1 MQKEKYQETK
11 RKKSLGKNRRITLE
25 SIGEQLCTKS
35 QTKAT
40 G

>member
-11 RKKSLGKNRRITLE
+11 RKKSLGENRKKTLE
-25 SIGEQLCTKS
+25 GIGEQLCRKS